1 MRRCA
6 SRLILEERCQIP
18 YLSQTLPTPRSCS
31 GRIHQRRH
39 VIQVLTT
46 PWTFCD
52 SDTGGHLWSVMPG
65 PSSLSVPCVL
75 AGSHPISLLQVSS
88 TCYQFHPWSHMD
100 MDFVTDLPP
109 SDGHRVILT
118 IVDQFSKAA
127 HFVPLPKLPSAAE
140 TGDLLVRHV
149 FHHNGIP
156 RDIVSDRGLQF
167 TSQVWRS
174 FCTAL
179 GASVSFSSAYHL
191 SLMVRRRELTRVWR
205 TR

>member
-1 MRRCA
+1 MLCLVGSLHTCLNETLAQSSLLPASWGPQPGRWRRRCVRRCA
-6 SRLILEERCQIP
+6 PRPILEERCQIP

-31 GRIHQRRH
+31 GGIHQRWR

-75 AGSHPISLLQVSS
+75 AGSHPISLLRVSS
-88 TCYQFHPWSHMD
+88 TCYQSHPWSHMD
-100 MDFVTDLPP
+100 VDFVTDLPP

-149 FHHNGIP
+149 FHHHSILPPPQHSEGHC
-156 RDIVSDRGLQF
+156 V
-167 TSQVWRS
+167 
-174 FCTAL
+174 
-179 GASVSFSSAYHL
+179 
-191 SLMVRRRELTRVWR
+191 
-205 TR
+205 